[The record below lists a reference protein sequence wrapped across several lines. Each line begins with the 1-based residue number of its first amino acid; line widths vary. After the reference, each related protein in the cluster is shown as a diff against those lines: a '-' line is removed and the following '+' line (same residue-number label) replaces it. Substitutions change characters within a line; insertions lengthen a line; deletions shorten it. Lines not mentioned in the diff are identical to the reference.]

1 MRGAIGALTPPCG
14 GYYIAERERIEP
26 AFPIARQMTVLCV
39 LPARLGSER
48 IPRKPLQMIAGRP
61 LVEWSW
67 TAACAVPGIDEVVVA
82 TDSEEIAATVER
94 FGGNVRLTRSDHKSG
109 TDRVAEAAAAST
121 AGIVVNFQ
129 ADEPFL
135 EPESVVR
142 AVETV
147 TGGAR
152 EVATLAVPI
161 AGEAEWRSE
170 TVVKVVR
177 AADGRALY
185 FSRAPIPHP
194 RGGRSAW
201 SASAGEGATGPWLRH
216 VGLYVYTR
224 EALERWVALPPS
236 ELEGIERLEQLRAI
250 ENGLDIEV
258 CVVPAGH
265 AGVDVPDDIARAD
278 RLLREHDNA
287 ERKRETHV

>member
-1 MRGAIGALTPPCG
+1 MTPPSG
-14 GYYIAERERIEP
+14 AYYIAERERIEP

-67 TAACAVPGIDEVVVA
+67 TAACAVSGVDEVVVA
-82 TDSEEIAATVER
+82 TDSEEIAAVVEG
-94 FGGNVRLTRSDHKSG
+94 FGGTSRLTRADHASG
-109 TDRVAEAAAAST
+109 TDRVAEAAEASD
-121 AGIVVNFQ
+121 ADIVVNFQ

-135 EPESVVR
+135 ESDAVR
-142 AVETV
+142 VAIDAVSA
-147 TGGAR
+147 GPR

-161 AGEAEWRSE
+161 LSESEWRSE
-170 TVVKVVR
+170 AVVKVVR
-177 AADGRALY
+177 AANGRALY

-194 RGGRSAW
+194 RGTAPDW
-201 SASAGEGATGPWLRH
+201 SSPEGARAADAWLRH

-224 EALERWVALPPS
+224 RALARWVALPPS
-236 ELEGIERLEQLRAI
+236 KLEEIERLEQLRAL
-250 ENGLDIEV
+250 EDGLDIEV

-265 AGVDVPDDIARAD
+265 AGVDVPEDIARAD
-278 RLLREHDNA
+278 RLLRGHDNA
-287 ERKRETHV
+287 QRKRETHV